1 MKRLP
6 NCLKDS
12 PADLALGLV
21 AAAALAWF
29 ICNSLQWTA
38 FWFDESVQFY
48 ISRGLC
54 SFGPPGQEPG
64 GVRHVLKQNARDNLD
79 PGGFSLLLHFWLLCG
94 AGMAWQRALPLLFFL
109 GGVAGLGWLGWRWRR
124 DVRFAVFSALVSA
137 AYPMLMNYANEVRA
151 YSMEFAG
158 VVCGCLVL
166 DLLLED
172 PRPRRC
178 LIGGAMIGVFL
189 SSRYSYVIFAV
200 AVSVVFFLQLLAD
213 RAIPL
218 PARAKVALRFFAPLA
233 CIGIVILLKGFW
245 PQYKLRISYNN
256 GEMLG
261 YLAPYMASGTSVSQI
276 LQTLGTNLFSLS
288 ALPLTVIPMAALAL
302 GRRVSPFYLL
312 PLLTLAITAL
322 LWKWHPWNMG
332 AKWSSYLHALSAVMI
347 VRLSADV
354 LGTLE
359 TSPAWFRIRPRL
371 AGPLLA
377 VVICALSTLAIVH
390 RRPQSNNLVPI
401 LQYLEGAQ
409 LEERQ
414 VAVNIHWYP
423 TLRYFCEEGVFDGR
437 LNYPRAFC
445 CLPLT
450 GGQESLIAEKTRYL
464 ITYQKLE
471 QLADL
476 YPGAKFVAD
485 PELPANLYRVQ
496 TPNPAS
502 SDAYACEVPSSAK
515 DAPNLPRRIRAEHL
529 NR

>member
-1 MKRLP
+1 
-6 NCLKDS
+6 
-12 PADLALGLV
+12 
-21 AAAALAWF
+21 
-29 ICNSLQWTA
+29 
-38 FWFDESVQFY
+38 
-48 ISRGLC
+48 
-54 SFGPPGQEPG
+54 
-64 GVRHVLKQNARDNLD
+64 
-79 PGGFSLLLHFWLLCG
+79 
-94 AGMAWQRALPLLFFL
+94 LLFFL

-124 DVRFAVFSALVSA
+124 DVRFAVFSALAPA

-158 VVCGCLVL
+158 VICGCLVL
-166 DLLLED
+166 DMLLED

-178 LIGGAMIGVFL
+178 LIGGAVIGVFL

-200 AVSVVFFLQLLAD
+200 AVSVVFLLQLLASH
-213 RAIPL
+213 AIPAS
-218 PARAKVALRFFAPLA
+218 ARAKVAVRFFAPLA

-256 GEMLG
+256 GELLG
-261 YLAPYMASGTSVSQI
+261 YLAPYMASGTSLSQI
-276 LQTLGTNLFSLS
+276 LQTLGSNLFSLS

-302 GRRVSPFYLL
+302 GRRRADKAAGSRWHVSPFYLL
-312 PLLTLAITAL
+312 PLLTVAITAL

-347 VRLSADV
+347 VRLSADA
-354 LGTLE
+354 LSALE
-359 TSPAWFRIRPRL
+359 ASPAWFRIRPRL

-390 RRPQSNNLVPI
+390 RRPDSNNLVPI

-423 TLRYFCEEGVFDGR
+423 TLRYFYEEGIFDGR
-437 LNYPRAFC
+437 LHYPRAFV

-450 GGQESLIAEKTRYL
+450 GGQESVIAEKTRYL
-464 ITYQKLE
+464 ITYQKPE

-476 YPGAKFVAD
+476 YPGAKFAAD

-496 TPNPAS
+496 PPNPAS
-502 SDAYACEVPSSAK
+502 SGVDPSEVPLSAK
-515 DAPNLPRRIRAEHL
+515 EAQNLPRRIRAEHL